1 MNCTRVQSDGARWDD
16 ASCASWPRKALFSEE
31 KSRVSRKRFGA
42 RVCVE
47 KDDAMSSSA
56 LPGDFSPIQKSGMLA
71 RRLWNFSTQPERI
84 LGLILAVIL
93 GALVLVPLFELLR
106 ETFTVQPYDKAY
118 LPKAQPG
125 DFTLFHYERVFAGR
139 LSWAIFYK
147 PFLNSLVTA
156 FGATVICLFFGISL
170 AWLVVRTN
178 IPFRNTL
185 HTLVMIPYMLPSWVL
200 ALAWITF
207 FKNDRIGGANGAF
220 AYFFG
225 TQPPDWIAYGPIPI
239 IICLSLHYYVYSYLA
254 VSSSLTS
261 VDSQLEEAG
270 AMSGLSRLKQ
280 LLWITAP
287 LLLPAIGSAVVM
299 TFIRVVGSFGT
310 PAVLGM
316 PVRFYVLPTQI
327 YAAMGT
333 RNAGDGFLL
342 ALVLVVLACLFI
354 YINQRLIGVR
364 KSFVTLSGKG
374 FRSKEIDLGRW
385 RWPLFAFVIA
395 MMAVAVAFPVVLL
408 VLQSLVK
415 TAGNYSLSNLTL
427 HYWIGG
433 GGEGV
438 DPLQAA
444 LVDNSNILDA
454 TWNSLRLSFLTA
466 MTTGIFGFLIGYVVV
481 RTRGSLTSRALEMVS
496 FLPYIFPALAFG
508 AIYIGM
514 FARPVGPFPALYGT
528 FALLVLICSVKTL
541 PFTARTGIAALL
553 QIDKSLEEAAR
564 VQGIGWFKRMLR
576 IIVPIAAGGLL
587 SGMLLSFI
595 SIMRELS
602 LIVLLVTPS
611 NNVLSGVIYNYQS
624 QDMPQLVGV
633 ATVLLVALVIA
644 VNLLVRLVSKKA
656 KIGAI

>member
-1 MNCTRVQSDGARWDD
+1 MSGTTAPAGSYRLPFGGR
-16 ASCASWPRKALFSEE
+16 AS
-31 KSRVSRKRFGA
+31 
-42 RVCVE
+42 
-47 KDDAMSSSA
+47 
-56 LPGDFSPIQKSGMLA
+56 
-71 RRLWNFSTQPERI
+71 RRLWTFLSQPERI
-84 LGLILAVIL
+84 LGIVLALIL
-93 GALVLVPLFELLR
+93 GGLVLVPLFELVR
-106 ETFTVQPYDKAY
+106 ETVTVQPYDRAY
-118 LPKAQPG
+118 LPKAQVG

-147 PFLNSLVTA
+147 PFFNSLVTA
-156 FGATVICLFFGISL
+156 LGATIICLTIGCSL

-207 FKNDRIGGANGAF
+207 FKNDRIGGAMGAF

-239 IICLSLHYYVYSYLA
+239 VICLSLHYYVYSYLS
-254 VSSSLTS
+254 VSSSLVS

-280 LLWITAP
+280 ILLITAP

-299 TFIRVVGSFGT
+299 TFIRVIGSFGT

-316 PVRFYVLPTQI
+316 PVRYYVLPTQI

-342 ALVLVVLACLFI
+342 ALVLVLLACLFI
-354 YINQRLIGVR
+354 YVNQRMIGVR

-374 FRSKEIDLGRW
+374 FRNKEIDLGFW
-385 RWPLFAFVIA
+385 RWPIFALLMVLMVA
-395 MMAVAVAFPVVLL
+395 AVAFPLVLL
-408 VLQSLVK
+408 VLQSLIK

-438 DPLQAA
+438 DQLQPA
-444 LVDNSNILDA
+444 LVNNGNVLDA
-454 TWNSLRLSFLTA
+454 TWNSLKLSFMTA

-481 RTRGSLTSRALEMVS
+481 RTRGTLTSKSLEMVA

-514 FARPVGPFPALYGT
+514 FSHPVGPFPALYGT

-564 VQGIGWFKRMLR
+564 IQGIGWFRRMVK

-587 SGMLLSFI
+587 SGMLLSLI

-611 NNVLSGVIYNYQS
+611 NNVLAGVIYNYQS

-633 ATVLLVALVIA
+633 ATTLLVALVIGINIVIRVLTRNVKVA
-644 VNLLVRLVSKKA
+644 A
-656 KIGAI
+656 A